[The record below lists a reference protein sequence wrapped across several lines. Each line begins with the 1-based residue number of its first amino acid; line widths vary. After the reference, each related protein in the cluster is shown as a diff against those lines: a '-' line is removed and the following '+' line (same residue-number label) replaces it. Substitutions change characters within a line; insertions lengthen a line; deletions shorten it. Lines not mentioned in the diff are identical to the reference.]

1 MVFGETVDPD
11 QWDEIFERL
20 AQGQSLV
27 KITSYKNMPSYRTV
41 TRALAIPENNR
52 LRDRYMKAR
61 EDAADV
67 LAEEIIDIA
76 DADPGVTEHGVDN
89 GAVNHQRLRVDARKW
104 VAAKLKPRKYG
115 ERVDMAIEGRI
126 TLEGLLTAAREQQV
140 RTIDTVA
147 VRESLPEPQPEPQL
161 EPQSAESRTSA

>member
-1 MVFGETVDPD
+1 MVFGETVSPD

-27 KITSYKNMPSYRTV
+27 KITAYKNMPSYRTV
-41 TRALAIPENNR
+41 TRALAIPENNQ
-52 LRDRYMKAR
+52 LRDRYTKAR

-76 DADPGVTEHGVDN
+76 DASPGVTEHGVDN

-115 ERVDMAIEGRI
+115 ERVDMSIEGKV
-126 TLEGLLTAAREQQV
+126 TLEGLLTAAREQV

-147 VRESLPEPQPEPQL
+147 VRELLPGPESEPQP
-161 EPQSAESRTSA
+161 A